1 MTVQFIKALYGIPS
15 VNRSISNFKILD
27 MVRNILFAA
36 ALLLSATAQAQNF
49 AVQGTVTGSDDGQP
63 MTGVNVVVK
72 GGTAGASTDIDGHYS
87 LNVSAGT
94 DTLIFSYLGY
104 ITQHIGINNRNVVDV
119 VLPLDVAI
127 LDDIVVVGYGT
138 QKKSD
143 LTGAVSSVRGS
154 DLTKIPAAS
163 PVQALQGKVAGVQV
177 TSTSG
182 APGAGAVVRVRG
194 VGTFNNSSPIYVV
207 DGVILDDISFLN
219 SGDIQSMEVLKD
231 ASATAIYGSRGS
243 NGVIMVTTKQGK
255 AGGQETPT
263 VNFDAEYSSQILAKK
278 IELLDGKEFAAYVN
292 DITPGSYN
300 NLDAV
305 PNTDWQD
312 LVFQNA
318 PMQNYHLSVAGS
330 SPKSQYYV
338 GLGYFNQ
345 QGIIE
350 KSNYER
356 FTFQLNNIYNLSKNF
371 RLGNNLTFAPYEQ
384 QNTANATYGAYR
396 AQPVAV
402 PFNPDS
408 TYGEVPGVGNPL
420 ADIEYTNNFEK
431 GLRTVGNVFGDVK
444 FLQAFTFR
452 TSFGVDMNYQKNR
465 SFTPVFYVSPQQQNE
480 VNDLFVGNSENV
492 NWLWENTLNYKKTF
506 DKHSVDALAGYTMQ
520 EASSEF
526 LSAAATNILGD
537 TKNLW
542 YLNADNI
549 NPTSISNGVDPNL
562 NYSLISYLFRANYTY
577 NSKYLLTATFRR
589 DGSSKFNINNRY
601 SNFPSIAGGWN
612 IGNETFMESVPAI
625 SNMKLRASY
634 GVIGNEKIN
643 YLDQYALVLN
653 QVNGVFG
660 QSEALLPGSTY
671 GKTGN
676 PDLKWESTKQTD
688 IGLEIGF
695 LQNRLSTEFDFYSRT
710 TDDILVELSTPG
722 YFGNGEGVK
731 VRYNAGS
738 VLNRGFEFNVAWNDE
753 VNGFHYRIGLLGT
766 TIHNEVLSVGG
777 NSGVDSVLFG
787 GNLGNGQTVT
797 QSSVGNPIGSFFGY
811 QTDGI
816 FQNEAE
822 LAAYPHESLTGVG
835 DLRFV
840 DQNGDGKIN
849 AQDRV
854 FLGSPI
860 PDFVYG
866 INLEASYKGFDLSV
880 DLQGQL
886 GNELYNGKEAVRP
899 DLYNFEVHVIDHW
912 TGEGTSTTEPRAAS
926 GGVNYAPSD
935 RFIQDGS
942 FLRLRSVTLGYSFSQ
957 SIASKIHMKEARLYI
972 RGTNLFTITQFTGY
986 TPEIGSEDVLSNGI
1000 DLGTYPITSIYS
1012 LGLNLTF

>member
-1 MTVQFIKALYGIPS
+1 
-15 VNRSISNFKILD
+15 
-27 MVRNILFAA
+27 MVRNLLFATVMF
-36 ALLLSATAQAQNF
+36 LSAAVHAQNF
-49 AVQGTVTGSDDGQP
+49 SVQGTVTGSDDGLP

-72 GGTAGASTDIDGHYS
+72 GGAAGASTDIDGQYS
-87 LNVSAGT
+87 LKVNAGT
-94 DTLIFSYLGY
+94 DSLVFSYLGY
-104 ITQHIGINNRNVVDV
+104 VTQTVGINSRAVVDV
-119 VLPLDVAI
+119 VLALDVAI

-219 SGDIQSMEVLKD
+219 SADIQSMEVLKD

-243 NGVIMVTTKQGK
+243 NGVIIVTTKQGK
-255 AGGQETPT
+255 AGGQDAPT
-263 VNFDAEYSSQILAKK
+263 VNFGAEYSSQVLAKK
-278 IELLDGKEFAAYVN
+278 IDLLDGKEFAAYVN

-330 SPKSQYYV
+330 SPKTQYYV

-345 QGIIE
+345 QGIID

-356 FTFQLNNIYNLSKNF
+356 FSFQLNNIYNLSKNF
-371 RLGNNLTFAPYEQ
+371 RLGNNLTFAPYQQ

-402 PFNPDS
+402 PYNPDS

-420 ADIEYTNNFEK
+420 ADIEYTNNYEK
-431 GLRTVGNVFGDVK
+431 GLRTVGNIFGEANFMK
-444 FLQAFTFR
+444 AFTFR

-465 SFTPVFYVSPQQQNE
+465 NFAPVYFVSPQQQNE
-480 VNDLFVGNSENV
+480 INDLFVGNSENV
-492 NWLWENTLNYKKTF
+492 TWLWENTLNYKKMF
-506 DKHSVDALAGYTMQ
+506 GKHSIDALAGYTMQ
-520 EASSEF
+520 EASSEY
-526 LSAAATNILGD
+526 LSAEGTNILGD

-549 NPTSISNGVDPNL
+549 NPTSISNGVDENL
-562 NYSLISYLFRANYTY
+562 NYSLISYLFRANYSY

-589 DGSSKFNINNRY
+589 DGSSKFNVNNRY
-601 SNFPSIAGGWN
+601 SNFPSIAAGWN
-612 IGNETFMESVPAI
+612 IGNEAFMESMPAI
-625 SNMKLRASY
+625 SNLKLRASY

-660 QSEALLPGSTY
+660 QSELLLPGSTY

-695 LQNRLSTEFDFYSRT
+695 LQNRLSTEFDYYSRT

-738 VLNRGFEFNVAWNDE
+738 VLNSGFEFNVAWNDE
-753 VNGFHYRIGLLGT
+753 VNGFHYRIGVLGT

-816 FQNEAE
+816 FQNQSE
-822 LAAYPHESLTGVG
+822 LEGYPHESLTGVG

-854 FLGSPI
+854 YLGSPI
-860 PDFVYG
+860 PDFIYG
-866 INLEASYKGFDLSV
+866 INLEAAYKGFDLSI
-880 DLQGQL
+880 DFQGQL

-942 FLRLRSVTLGYSFSQ
+942 FIRLRSLTLGYTFAEGL
-957 SIASKIHMKEARLYI
+957 ASKIHMKEARFYI
-972 RGTNLFTITQFTGY
+972 RGTNLFTLTQFTGY